1 MDIPNEILGTIH
13 TVIEQV
19 DIPIEILGVKT
30 EAEPLKWVLNS
41 RGKQWVL
48 NPQTAQWELN
58 TQVTDWSLNA
68 RLVQWDLQKPKTM
81 KWTVK

>member
-1 MDIPNEILGTIH
+1 MLGFSSISSLPISTAYSPVVTSQKIPLEVLSKISTVVEQVDIPIEILGTIH

-41 RGKQWVL
+41 R
-48 NPQTAQWELN
+48 
-58 TQVTDWSLNA
+58 
-68 RLVQWDLQKPKTM
+68 
-81 KWTVK
+81 